1 MWVTCHYYSEP
12 YKNTDGET
20 AMKLEIIYKEHLSL
34 LTSIAYRILGSLAD
48 AEDIVQEAFL
58 EVQ

>member
-1 MWVTCHYYSEP
+1 
-12 YKNTDGET
+12 
-20 AMKLEIIYKEHLSL
+20 MKLEIIYKEHLSL